1 MFHFFKQKK
10 LRKNPNMNTT
20 LDQETAQK
28 FISLITNSFTNVT
41 RNINGMVEK
50 VKDYVVEVVNSVEI
64 KLMSKISENSEKNAK
79 MDEKFSGHCQKLEEK
94 IDHVRD
100 EVYKIKNTQHQ
111 NNEITATEQFFEP
124 KFSVWG
130 HGKDHS
136 TNKEIPRIFVFAA
149 SKIPNDD
156 SYSCEWFREQSQAI
170 FDKNKLRVKIME
182 VTRIP
187 ASFMN
192 CQTKSFKIVIQGS
205 YDVDENCFGRQSC
218 WLGGLKITRYR
229 KRLY

>member
-1 MFHFFKQKK
+1 
-10 LRKNPNMNTT
+10 MNTT
-20 LDQETAQK
+20 IDPETAQK
-28 FISLITNSFTNVT
+28 CISMITNSFTELRLHIKSEVNALYETLEGYV
-41 RNINGMVEK
+41 IKAVDSVEK
-50 VKDYVVEVVNSVEI
+50 
-64 KLMSKISENSEKNAK
+64 KLMTKISENTEKNAK
-79 MDEKFSGHCQKLEEK
+79 IDEKFSDQCQKLDEK
-94 IDHVRD
+94 IDYVKD
-100 EVYKIKNTQHQ
+100 EVNKIKNSQFPK
-111 NNEITATEQFFEP
+111 EITATEKFSEP
-124 KFSVWG
+124 KFRVWG
-130 HGKDHS
+130 QGKDRS
-136 TNKEIPRIFVFAA
+136 TNEEIPRIFVFAA

-170 FDKNKLRVKIME
+170 FDKNKLKVKIME
-182 VTRIP
+182 VSRIP